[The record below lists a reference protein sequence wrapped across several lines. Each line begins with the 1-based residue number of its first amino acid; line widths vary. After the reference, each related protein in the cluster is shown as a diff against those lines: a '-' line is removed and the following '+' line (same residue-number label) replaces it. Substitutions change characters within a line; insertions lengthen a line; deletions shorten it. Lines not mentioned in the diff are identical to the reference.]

1 MFIPQLPEKGRIM
14 NIGIPLPFDILLII
28 QDYLNRLMERR
39 VIALDSYKGFF
50 QRSNRLVEIILSHH
64 LDTHIPGRYQLA
76 DGIIEAYY
84 YGHSLDVKDQVQ
96 FFGTVFAKKAGRLR
110 YYY

>member
-1 MFIPQLPEKGRIM
+1 M

-39 VIALDSYKGFF
+39 VIALERSKGFF
-50 QRSNRLVEIILSHH
+50 RRSTRMVEIILSHH

-76 DGIIEAYY
+76 EGIIEAYY
-84 YGHSLDVKDQVQ
+84 YGHSLDVKDHDQ

>member
-39 VIALDSYKGFF
+39 VIALDKKWVFR
-50 QRSNRLVEIILSHH
+50 RSTRMVEIILSHH

-76 DGIIEAYY
+76 EGIIEAYY
-84 YGHSLDVKDQVQ
+84 YGHSLDVKDHDQ